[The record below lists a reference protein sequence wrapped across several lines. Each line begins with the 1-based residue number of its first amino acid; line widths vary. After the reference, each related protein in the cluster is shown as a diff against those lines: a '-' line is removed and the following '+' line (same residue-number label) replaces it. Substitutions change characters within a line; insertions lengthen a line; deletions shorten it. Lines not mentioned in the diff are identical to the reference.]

1 MTDLLIRQM
10 PDELHARLKRSART
24 NRRSMN
30 QEIIVLLEQSLAE
43 EALQPTQLPPP
54 LRGAFPIDDEWL
66 QQTRDEGRA

>member
-10 PDELHARLKRSART
+10 PDELHAKLKQRARN

-30 QEIIVLLEQSLAE
+30 QEIILLLERSVAE
-43 EALQPTQLPPP
+43 EQPLLSLLPQP

-66 QQTRDEGRA
+66 RQAREEGRA